1 MCNVAEIEPSKTV
14 NYLALEAP
22 YKAFDAMYMTK
33 PEPERHKKLALGASQ
48 NCPFAIDRFN
58 FTFKFVNRLKVTVFG
73 RIVLTD

>member
-1 MCNVAEIEPSKTV
+1 M
-14 NYLALEAP
+14 NYLALEAL
-22 YKAFDAMYMTK
+22 YKAFDAMYQTK
-33 PEPERHKKLALGASQ
+33 PEPEGLALALGASQ